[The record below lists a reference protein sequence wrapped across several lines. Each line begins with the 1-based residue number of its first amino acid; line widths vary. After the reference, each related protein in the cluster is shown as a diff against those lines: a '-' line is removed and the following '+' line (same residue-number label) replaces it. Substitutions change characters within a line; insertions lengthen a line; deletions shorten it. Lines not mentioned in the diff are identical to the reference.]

1 MPGAVQ
7 SALRERTWTRLIQA
21 SFLRGEFVLSSG
33 RKSSHYIDKYRFETR
48 PDLLRDIA
56 RLLAQALPPG
66 TTALAGA
73 AVGGV
78 PIATAVALETGL
90 PFVIV
95 RPETKGH
102 GTARTIEGILDPGDR
117 VVVLEDVVTTG
128 AQVVRAARAVASAG
142 AEVLL
147 SNTFMACE
155 QSLFNALSTQ
165 PRDAAYEWNTFW
177 GSVKRAT
184 VFECDGAVKHVPWAA
199 LEIGQQ
205 PEAALPPPIPPAAKP
220 APAAAPS
227 PAPNAPPQTMV
238 DLAKQANEKTA
249 EQVQKAGQSVKQ
261 AGETVKEA
269 TKKTWDCVFSFFT
282 RC

>member
-1 MPGAVQ
+1 MERIPGAVLG
-7 SALRERTWTRLIQA
+7 ALRERTWTRLIQA

-102 GTARTIEGILDPGDR
+102 GTARTIEGILDRGDR

-147 SNTFMACE
+147 VLAVVDRNEGGAAGVQAAGYPYE
-155 QSLFNALSTQ
+155 ALYNM
-165 PRDAAYEWNTFW
+165 RDWP
-177 GSVKRAT
+177 
-184 VFECDGAVKHVPWAA
+184 VP
-199 LEIGQQ
+199 
-205 PEAALPPPIPPAAKP
+205 
-220 APAAAPS
+220 
-227 PAPNAPPQTMV
+227 
-238 DLAKQANEKTA
+238 
-249 EQVQKAGQSVKQ
+249 
-261 AGETVKEA
+261 
-269 TKKTWDCVFSFFT
+269 
-282 RC
+282 